1 MKYDFNKYI
10 DRRGTDCEKWDGLK
24 DDFGRDDLLAMWV
37 ADMDF
42 PAPPEVL
49 AAIHKKVDEGALGY
63 PMIPDSLRDAI
74 CAWER
79 EHYGWEFGREA
90 LSWAPVSSPDCRSR

>member
-24 DDFGRDDLLAMWV
+24 DDFGRDDLRAMWV

-49 AAIHKKVDEGALGY
+49 ARCELYINLPQETLKFYNDLWTRLG
-63 PMIPDSLRDAI
+63 I
-74 CAWER
+74 
-79 EHYGWEFGREA
+79 
-90 LSWAPVSSPDCRSR
+90 